1 MGDLCTTTL
10 AETGSNSIALG
21 VIALIATTTAA
32 LIIAKK
38 HGYLKH
44 TGVFIL
50 AFALLITS
58 FSPLAPLALAET
70 VPDCVASPDIS
81 RGAQRSATNL

>member
-21 VIALIATTTAA
+21 VIALTATTTAA

-38 HGYLKH
+38 HGYLKR
-44 TGVFIL
+44 TGVFIV
-50 AFALLITS
+50 AFA
-58 FSPLAPLALAET
+58 
-70 VPDCVASPDIS
+70 
-81 RGAQRSATNL
+81 